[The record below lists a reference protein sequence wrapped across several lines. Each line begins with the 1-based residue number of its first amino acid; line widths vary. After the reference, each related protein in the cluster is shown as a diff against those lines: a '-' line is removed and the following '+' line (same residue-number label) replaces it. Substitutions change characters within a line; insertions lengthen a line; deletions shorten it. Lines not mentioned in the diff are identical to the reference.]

1 MRYRLA
7 RFTAALSLAATAPL
21 ATKALA
27 TANDAPVVELPA
39 VARESSGLATSRRDP
54 TLLWTHND
62 SGGEPR
68 LFAVDAQGRL
78 RGTLRV
84 AGVQNR
90 DWEDLAAFELDGRA
104 WLLITDVG
112 DNAGNRGDCALH
124 IVPEPDPAE
133 LSPHAET
140 TVRVAWS
147 VPVRYLDGPRD
158 VEAVAVDASAGE
170 VWLLAKRT
178 RPHGLYRM
186 ALRPD
191 PRDRVTPA
199 ALPVAQ
205 VPNAFFPPAPPELAL
220 LPTVAG
226 RWRPQPTG
234 MDFAPDGSAAAVVSY
249 GDVLI
254 FQRQPGEGWPEALTR
269 QPRHLGE
276 HGLYQAEGVAFGAD
290 GREVFVSSEGRPPTL
305 WRGRINP
312 PDDRP

>member
-7 RFTAALSLAATAPL
+7 RTIAALTLAATVPP
-21 ATKALA
+21 A
-27 TANDAPVVELPA
+27 TAGDARVVGLPA
-39 VARESSGLATSRRDP
+39 VARESSGLAVSRRDP
-54 TLLWTHND
+54 ALLWTHND
-62 SGGEPR
+62 SGGEPV

-104 WLLITDVG
+104 WLLIADVG
-112 DNAGNRGDCALH
+112 DNAGNRENCALH
-124 IVPEPDPAE
+124 VVPEPDPAG
-133 LSPHAET
+133 LSPEAET

-158 VEAVAVDASAGE
+158 VEAVAVDAAAGE

-178 RPHGLYRM
+178 RPHGLYRL

-254 FQRQPGEGWPEALTR
+254 FQRQPGEDWADALTR
-269 QPRHLGE
+269 EPRNLGE
-276 HGLYQAEGVAFGAD
+276 HGLYQAEGVAFGPD
-290 GREVFVSSEGRPPTL
+290 GREIFVSSEGRPPAL
-305 WRGRINP
+305 WRGRVET
-312 PDDRP
+312 PDGLTDASE